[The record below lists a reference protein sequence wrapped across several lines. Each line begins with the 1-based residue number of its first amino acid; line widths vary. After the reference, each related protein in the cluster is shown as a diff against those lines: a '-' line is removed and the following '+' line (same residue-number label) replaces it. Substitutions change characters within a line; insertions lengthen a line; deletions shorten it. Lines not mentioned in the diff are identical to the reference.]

1 MFSSESDI
9 KKPNQWSQIFR
20 DKQLRSYSNYREC
33 AMSIWI
39 SRLKWVSLSECL
51 LMLISKEVESIGVPL
66 IRGGQRWVKKLSD
79 GGKLYTL
86 SNKKEIIMYDFIL
99 IVFEN

>member
-1 MFSSESDI
+1 
-9 KKPNQWSQIFR
+9 
-20 DKQLRSYSNYREC
+20 
-33 AMSIWI
+33 
-39 SRLKWVSLSECL
+39 
-51 LMLISKEVESIGVPL
+51 MLISKEVESIGVPL

-99 IVFEN
+99 IGFEN